1 MAIKYKVRRG
11 DLVTVMTGKDK
22 GKSGKVISVF
32 PKDGKVLV
40 ERVNI
45 VKRHTKP
52 NQKNQAG
59 GIVEKEAPVAISK
72 VMVLDPSSNKPSR
85 LGRKK
90 LFMVSLGVYT
100 VATVLTA
107 FSMNPAWY
115 FAARFLTGTG
125 IGGEYAAINSAI
137 DELIPARVRGR
148 RSVAHRARR
157 QRARAG
163 ALRRR

>member
-11 DLVTVMTGKDK
+11 DLVTVMAGKDK
-22 GKSGKVISVF
+22 GKSGKVLSVF

-59 GIVEKEAPVAISK
+59 GIVEKEAPVSIAK
-72 VMVLDPSSNKPSR
+72 VMVLDPSTNKPSR

-90 LFMVSLGVYT
+90 LNDGSLV
-100 VATVLTA
+100 
-107 FSMNPAWY
+107 
-115 FAARFLTGTG
+115 RFVKKSGQT
-125 IGGEYAAINSAI
+125 I
-137 DELIPARVRGR
+137 DAVKGN
-148 RSVAHRARR
+148 A
-157 QRARAG
+157 
-163 ALRRR
+163 

>member
-1 MAIKYKVRRG
+1 MSAVTRYKVRRG
-11 DLVTVMTGKDK
+11 DLVTVITGKDK
-22 GKSGKVISVF
+22 GKSGKVLSVF
-32 PKDGKVLV
+32 PKDGKILV

-90 LFMVSLGVYT
+90 LNDGSLV
-100 VATVLTA
+100 
-107 FSMNPAWY
+107 
-115 FAARFLTGTG
+115 RFVKKSGQTLEAVKGN
-125 IGGEYAAINSAI
+125 A
-137 DELIPARVRGR
+137 
-148 RSVAHRARR
+148 
-157 QRARAG
+157 
-163 ALRRR
+163 

>member
-90 LFMVSLGVYT
+90 LNDGSLV
-100 VATVLTA
+100 
-107 FSMNPAWY
+107 
-115 FAARFLTGTG
+115 RFVKKSGQTIEAVKGN
-125 IGGEYAAINSAI
+125 A
-137 DELIPARVRGR
+137 
-148 RSVAHRARR
+148 
-157 QRARAG
+157 
-163 ALRRR
+163 